1 MAIIHDRLYP
11 LVTLPTWLL
20 RAPTFADMANK
31 WEKVVT
37 LLARTSSNRE
47 AFRYVSNKPAK
58 FGYPCIRH
66 LQGRRV
72 LLLPGCWQARF
83 GGPADVVTGA
93 AQYVQI
99 CDRSDPMG
107 DTL

>member
-1 MAIIHDRLYP
+1 MAIIHNVPYL
-11 LVTLPTWLL
+11 LVTSPIRLVTSPTC
-20 RAPTFADMANK
+20 ADMANK

-37 LLARTSSNRE
+37 LLTRTSSNLD

-58 FGYPCIRH
+58 FGYPCIRP
-66 LQGRRV
+66 LQARRE
-72 LLLPGCWQARF
+72 LLLPGCWQARL
-83 GGPADVVTGA
+83 GGPDDVVTGA

-99 CDRSDPMG
+99 CNRSDPMG